1 MIRVF
6 RYLIGRCLT
15 AVESIERGVAQ
26 QQVSFLKENH
36 LVDKSQNI
44 LFNIPQGGIRKEQE
58 MFSLFKRIPS
68 MSTADLQKEGAK
80 EWTVLDVRTPA
91 EYRNGHIA
99 YAKNVPL
106 NMVAGFTQ
114 KGDKK
119 LAVICQSGMRSKQ
132 AAKIL
137 SKKGFDV
144 VNVRGG
150 MNQWR
155 GTTKGG
161 K

>member
-1 MIRVF
+1 
-6 RYLIGRCLT
+6 
-15 AVESIERGVAQ
+15 
-26 QQVSFLKENH
+26 
-36 LVDKSQNI
+36 
-44 LFNIPQGGIRKEQE
+44 

-91 EYRNGHIA
+91 EYRSGHIA

-106 NMVAGFTQ
+106 NRVAGFTQ